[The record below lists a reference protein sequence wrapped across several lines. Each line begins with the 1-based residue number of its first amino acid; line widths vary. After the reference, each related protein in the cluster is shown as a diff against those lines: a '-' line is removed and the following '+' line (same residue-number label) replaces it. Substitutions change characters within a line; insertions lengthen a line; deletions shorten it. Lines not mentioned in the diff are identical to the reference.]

1 MKIIGIDPG
10 SVITGV
16 GVIEFINGKFKVLDY
31 DALFMSS
38 KTAMPTRLKS
48 IYDFCIKKINLFKPD
63 QLALETA
70 FFGKNIQSTLKL
82 GQVRG
87 VIMIASM
94 NSGVSVFE
102 YSPREIKKSVTGNG
116 ASTKQTVQ
124 MYIKNI
130 LSMKENKILND
141 SSDAL
146 AIALCHHYNFLNG
159 SRINLQPSKKKINW
173 KNFVEENPDKIFRRK
188 I

>member
-1 MKIIGIDPG
+1 MIIIGIDPG
-10 SVITGV
+10 SVVTGV
-16 GVIEFINGKFKVLDY
+16 GVIESINGVFKVLDY

-38 KTAMPTRLKS
+38 KTPMPVRLKT
-48 IYDFCIKKINLFKPD
+48 IYDFCIKKINLFKPN

-87 VIMIASM
+87 VIMVASM
-94 NSGVSVFE
+94 NSGVDVFE

-124 MYIKNI
+124 IFIKNI
-130 LSMKENKILND
+130 LSMKVNKILND

-146 AIALCHHYNFLNG
+146 AIALCHHYNGTNKVIY
-159 SRINLQPSKKKINW
+159 SARTKKTNW
-173 KNFVEENPDKIFRRK
+173 KDFIDKNPDKIYRRQ

>member
-10 SVITGV
+10 SVVTGV
-16 GVIEFINGKFKVLDY
+16 GVIESINGVFKVLDY

-38 KTAMPTRLKS
+38 KTAMPVRLKA

-63 QLALETA
+63 QLAVETA

-94 NSGVSVFE
+94 NSGVDVFE

-116 ASTKQTVQ
+116 SSTKQTVQ
-124 MYIKNI
+124 TYIKNI
-130 LSMKENKILND
+130 LSIKVNKILND

-146 AIALCHHYNFLNG
+146 AIALCHHYNGTNKIMYNTKG
-159 SRINLQPSKKKINW
+159 KKTNW
-173 KNFVEENPDKIFRRK
+173 KDFIEKNPDKIYRRQN
-188 I
+188 

>member
-1 MKIIGIDPG
+1 MIIIGIDPG
-10 SVITGV
+10 SVVTGV
-16 GVIEFINGKFKVLDY
+16 GVIESINGVFKVLDY

-38 KTAMPTRLKS
+38 KTPMPVRLKT

-87 VIMIASM
+87 VIMVASM
-94 NSGVSVFE
+94 NSGVGVFE

-124 MYIKNI
+124 TYIKNI
-130 LSMKENKILND
+130 LSIKVNKILND

-146 AIALCHHYNFLNG
+146 AIALCHHYNGTNKVFYSG
-159 SRINLQPSKKKINW
+159 KAKKTNW
-173 KNFVEENPDKIFRRK
+173 KDFIEKNPDKLYRRQT
-188 I
+188 

>member
-10 SVITGV
+10 SVVTGV
-16 GVIEFINGKFKVLDY
+16 GVIEFINGKYKVLDY
-31 DALFMSS
+31 DALIMSS
-38 KTAMPTRLKS
+38 KTEMPTRLKT

-94 NSGVSVFE
+94 NSGVDVFE
-102 YSPREIKKSVTGNG
+102 YSPREIKKSVTGSG

-124 MYIKNI
+124 TYIKNI
-130 LSMKENKILND
+130 LSIKVNKILND

-146 AIALCHHYNFLNG
+146 AIALCHYYNGTNKIIYKSSG
-159 SRINLQPSKKKINW
+159 KKTNW
-173 KNFVEENPDKIFRRK
+173 SDFIAKNPDKIYRRK

>member
-10 SVITGV
+10 SVVTGV
-16 GVIEFINGKFKVLDY
+16 GVIESINGDFKVLDY

-38 KTAMPTRLKS
+38 KTAMPVRLKR
-48 IYDFCIKKINLFKPD
+48 IYDFCVKKINLFEPD
-63 QLALETA
+63 QLAIETA

-87 VIMIASM
+87 VIMVASM
-94 NSGVSVFE
+94 NSGVDVFE

-116 ASTKQTVQ
+116 SSTKQTVQ
-124 MYIKNI
+124 TYIKNI
-130 LSMKENKILND
+130 LSIKVNKILND

-146 AIALCHHYNFLNG
+146 AIALCHHYNG
-159 SRINLQPSKKKINW
+159 SNNVICSSSRKKTNW
-173 KNFVEENPDKIFRRK
+173 KEYIEKNPGKIYRRHL
-188 I
+188 

>member
-1 MKIIGIDPG
+1 MIIIGIDPG
-10 SVITGV
+10 SVVTGV
-16 GVIEFINGKFKVLDY
+16 GVIESINGVFKVLDY
-31 DALFMSS
+31 DALLMSS
-38 KTAMPTRLKS
+38 KTPMPVRLKT
-48 IYDFCIKKINLFKPD
+48 IYDFCIKKINLFKPN

-87 VIMIASM
+87 VIMVASM
-94 NSGVSVFE
+94 NSGVDVFE

-124 MYIKNI
+124 IFIKNI
-130 LSMKENKILND
+130 LSMKVNKILND

-146 AIALCHHYNFLNG
+146 AIALCHHYNGTNKVIY
-159 SRINLQPSKKKINW
+159 SARTKKTNW
-173 KNFVEENPDKIFRRK
+173 KDFIDKNPDKIYRRQ

>member
-1 MKIIGIDPG
+1 MIIIGIDPG
-10 SVITGV
+10 SVVTGV
-16 GVIEFINGKFKVLDY
+16 GVIESINGVFRVLDY

-38 KTAMPTRLKS
+38 KTPMPERLKT
-48 IYDFCIKKINLFKPD
+48 IYDFCTKKINLYKPD
-63 QLALETA
+63 QLAIETA

-87 VIMIASM
+87 VIMVASM

-102 YSPREIKKSVTGNG
+102 YSPREVKKSVTGNG
-116 ASTKQTVQ
+116 SSSKQTVQ
-124 MYIKNI
+124 TFIKNI
-130 LSMKENKILND
+130 LSMKVNKILND

-146 AIALCHHYNFLNG
+146 AIALCHHYSG
-159 SRINLQPSKKKINW
+159 SSRISFKTSGKKSNW
-173 KNFVEENPDKIFRRK
+173 KDFIEKNPDKIYRRQ

>member
-10 SVITGV
+10 SVVTGV
-16 GVIEFINGKFKVLDY
+16 GVIESINGVFKVLDY
-31 DALFMSS
+31 DALLMSS
-38 KTAMPTRLKS
+38 KTPMPVRLKT
-48 IYDFCIKKINLFKPD
+48 IYDFCTKKINLFKPD

-87 VIMIASM
+87 VIMVASM
-94 NSGVSVFE
+94 NSGVDVFE

-116 ASTKQTVQ
+116 SSNKYTVQ
-124 MYIKNI
+124 TYIKNI
-130 LSMKENKILND
+130 LSIKVNKILND

-146 AIALCHHYNFLNG
+146 AISLCHHYNGNNKVIY
-159 SRINLQPSKKKINW
+159 SAKAKKTNW
-173 KNFVEENPDKIFRRK
+173 KEFIEKNPDKIYRR
-188 I
+188 

>member
-10 SVITGV
+10 SVVTGV
-16 GVIEFINGKFKVLDY
+16 GVIESINGVFKVLDY

-38 KTAMPTRLKS
+38 KTAMPVRLKC
-48 IYDFCIKKINLFKPD
+48 IYDFCVKKINLFKPD
-63 QLALETA
+63 QLAVETA

-87 VIMIASM
+87 VIMVASM
-94 NSGVSVFE
+94 NSGVDVFE

-116 ASTKQTVQ
+116 SSTKQTVQ
-124 MYIKNI
+124 TYIKNI
-130 LSMKENKILND
+130 LSIKVNKILND

-146 AIALCHHYNFLNG
+146 AIALCHHYNG
-159 SRINLQPSKKKINW
+159 SNKVIYNTSRKKTNW
-173 KNFVEENPDKIFRRK
+173 KEFIEKNPDKIYRRH

>member
-10 SVITGV
+10 SVVTGV
-16 GVIEFINGKFKVLDY
+16 GVIESINGVFKVLDY

-38 KTAMPTRLKS
+38 KTAMPVRLKC
-48 IYDFCIKKINLFKPD
+48 IYDFCVKKINLFKPD
-63 QLALETA
+63 QLAVETA

-87 VIMIASM
+87 VIMVASM
-94 NSGVSVFE
+94 NSGVDVFE

-116 ASTKQTVQ
+116 SSTKQTVQ
-124 MYIKNI
+124 TYIKNI
-130 LSMKENKILND
+130 LSIKVNKILND

-146 AIALCHHYNFLNG
+146 AIALCHHYNG
-159 SRINLQPSKKKINW
+159 SNKVIYNTSRKKTNW
-173 KNFVEENPDKIFRRK
+173 KEFIEKNPDKIYRRQ